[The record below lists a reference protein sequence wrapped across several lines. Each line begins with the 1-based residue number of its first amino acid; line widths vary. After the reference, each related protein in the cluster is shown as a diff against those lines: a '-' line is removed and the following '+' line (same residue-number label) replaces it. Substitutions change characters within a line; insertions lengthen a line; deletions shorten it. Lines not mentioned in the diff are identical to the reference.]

1 MRWEKPTAQGQTR
14 VVKRLAWYPIRIE
27 KEIRWLESV
36 YIIQTS
42 FETRF
47 FSYNYRSRKNEHVRS
62 EFSWKNRKFT
72 LERVYQDYL
81 NKLYE
86 TSRKENLF

>member
-27 KEIRWLESV
+27 QETRWLESV

-42 FETRF
+42 FETQYYAYFKGKRQ
-47 FSYNYRSRKNEHVRS
+47 YTRS

-72 LERVYQDYL
+72 VEQVYKDYL